1 MHLPFFIARRYLF
14 AKKSHNVINII
25 SLISACG
32 ITVGTCALIVVLS
45 VYNGF
50 EGLIKSVYNS
60 YEPDLIITSDSTKTF
75 SPVGES
81 FDKTKRVSSIAYFGE
96 VLEENVFIRYRD
108 EESVATIKGV
118 DNFYGSKTNISKFII
133 DGDFKLYQGDLEQAI
148 PGRGVAVSIGLR
160 VHFIDPIYMYY
171 PSKSGNISFFPGTN
185 TFNQEKLF
193 PSGVFSIEQN
203 IDKKLMFVP
212 ISVARRLLEYND
224 DVTSIEI
231 FLKKGSDESA
241 VQQEIQNI
249 LGPSFSVKNRFQQNE
264 TLYKMMKSEK
274 LTIYLILIF
283 ILVIISC
290 NVFGSLSML
299 IFEKRGD
306 IETLRAIG
314 TRERTIKRIFITEGW
329 LISLS
334 GIIIGVVIGVSLCLI
349 QQYFGVIPMPGN
361 FIVDSYP
368 VVLNLYDILI
378 TVVGVGAI
386 GYLAARLPVI
396 IIDST
401 IFKK

>member
-1 MHLPFFIARRYLF
+1 
-14 AKKSHNVINII
+14 
-25 SLISACG
+25 
-32 ITVGTCALIVVLS
+32 
-45 VYNGF
+45 
-50 EGLIKSVYNS
+50 
-60 YEPDLIITSDSTKTF
+60 
-75 SPVGES
+75 
-81 FDKTKRVSSIAYFGE
+81 
-96 VLEENVFIRYRD
+96 
-108 EESVATIKGV
+108 
-118 DNFYGSKTNISKFII
+118 
-133 DGDFKLYQGDLEQAI
+133 
-148 PGRGVAVSIGLR
+148 
-160 VHFIDPIYMYY
+160 
-171 PSKSGNISFFPGTN
+171 
-185 TFNQEKLF
+185 
-193 PSGVFSIEQN
+193 
-203 IDKKLMFVP
+203 
-212 ISVARRLLEYND
+212 
-224 DVTSIEI
+224 
-231 FLKKGSDESA
+231 
-241 VQQEIQNI
+241 
-249 LGPSFSVKNRFQQNE
+249 
-264 TLYKMMKSEK
+264 MMKSEK